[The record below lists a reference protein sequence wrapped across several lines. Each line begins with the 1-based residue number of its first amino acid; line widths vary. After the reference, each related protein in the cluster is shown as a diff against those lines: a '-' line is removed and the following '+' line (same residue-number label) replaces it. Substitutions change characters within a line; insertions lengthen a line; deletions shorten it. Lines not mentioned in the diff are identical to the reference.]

1 MISIKTAKEIEYM
14 RYAGK
19 VTANLLKTLKENIK
33 IGVTPKQLEKIS
45 DKFIKTN
52 NCESNFK
59 GHNGFPATICVS
71 VNEQLIHTIPSD
83 VKFKDGDIVSIDA
96 GCSYKGYH
104 SDAAFTMIV
113 GSAKS
118 EIHTKLVK
126 VSEIALNEAIRL
138 VKNNVRIGTISNMIQ
153 TIVEKENFFLPKYYS
168 GHGIGTQLHEQP
180 FIPNVGKKDTGL
192 RLKTAMVI
200 CIEPMVQ
207 IGTDKT
213 KVLSD
218 NWTVVSQ
225 DNSYSAHFEHSVLV
239 TETGYEILTLVEE

>member
-1 MISIKTAKEIEYM
+1 MISIKTEKEIEYM

-19 VTANLLKTLKENIK
+19 VTAKLLKTLKENIK
-33 IGVTPKQLEKIS
+33 IGISPKQLDKIS
-45 DKFIKTN
+45 ENFIKAN

-59 GHNGFPATICVS
+59 GYNGFSATICVS

-83 VKFKDGDIVSIDA
+83 VKFKDGDLVSIDA
-96 GCSYKGYH
+96 GCSYQGYH
-104 SDAAFTMIV
+104 SDAAFTVIV
-113 GSAKS
+113 GNPKS
-118 EIHTKLVK
+118 EIHTKLVN
-126 VSEIALNEAIRL
+126 VSENALNEAIKL

-153 TIVEKENFFLPKYYS
+153 TIVEKENFFLPKDYS

-180 FIPNVGKKDTGL
+180 FIPNVGKTDTGL

-225 DNSYSAHFEHSVLV
+225 DNSYSAHFEHTVLV
-239 TETGYEILTLVEE
+239 TNSGYEILTLAED